1 MAYGRMGRVKKK
13 PVVKTATKS
22 TSPRMN
28 RKKKASPPKTTTSS
42 TAPRML
48 QGRKY
53 KKDETGKSAMTKGG
67 EYKIYKKGSTASK
80 DFRSA
85 FAKAKK
91 EGKKTFTWNKKKYN
105 TKTA

>member
-1 MAYGRMGRVKKK
+1 MGRVKKK
-13 PVVKTATKS
+13 PVVKTV
-22 TSPRMN
+22 
-28 RKKKASPPKTTTSS
+28 KKS

-48 QGRKY
+48 RGRKY
-53 KKDETGKSAMTKGG
+53 KKDETGKSEMTKGG

-105 TKTA
+105 TKTV